1 MGFFSNVVNGLK
13 TAVQIVPTVMEV
25 VRHFELPE
33 AQGKGIFKK
42 EAVLSLVELVVGLL
56 SEEAKAE
63 FGSNKVV
70 QIVAGIIE
78 IVVKFFNAVGVF
90 KK

>member
-1 MGFFSNVVNGLK
+1 MGFFSNVINGLK

-25 VRHFELPE
+25 VKHFEVPE
-33 AQGKGIFKK
+33 AQGKGQVKR
-42 EAVLSLVELVVGLL
+42 EAVLSLIDLVVGLL
-56 SEEAKAE
+56 SAEAKAE
-63 FGSNKVV
+63 LGGNKVV